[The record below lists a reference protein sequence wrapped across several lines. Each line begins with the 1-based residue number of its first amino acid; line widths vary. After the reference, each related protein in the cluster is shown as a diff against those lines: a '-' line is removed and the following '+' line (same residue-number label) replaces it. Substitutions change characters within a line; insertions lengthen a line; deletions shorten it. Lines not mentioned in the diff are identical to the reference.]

1 MAWYSIFCHFWPF
14 KPLVPTY
21 KWPHCPISVFI
32 NKIDVTWYH
41 CNDICKGKATPSNYY
56 PVFPTFAQK
65 FNFWPFFNNCACS
78 WATHWSHL
86 RYIDKTRCC
95 CNDICGEK
103 ATPGY
108 YHPILPP
115 FAWQLNFWPFSA
127 IFYHLCLVKGDC
139 LIPPLLLLTKM
150 LLLGA
155 VALIST
161 ERELFQAITTPFS
174 RHLPEN
180 GIFWLF

>member
-1 MAWYSIFCHFWPF
+1 M
-14 KPLVPTY
+14 VPTY

-95 CNDICGEK
+95 CNDIGWTIKKCK
-103 ATPGY
+103 LA
-108 YHPILPP
+108 
-115 FAWQLNFWPFSA
+115 FSA
-127 IFYHLCLVKGDC
+127 SSRLATIEIFLPWKLQ
-139 LIPPLLLLTKM
+139 TKYYLWAKFEDIWSM
-150 LLLGA
+150 SKLSKLD
-155 VALIST
+155 I
-161 ERELFQAITTPFS
+161 
-174 RHLPEN
+174 
-180 GIFWLF
+180 